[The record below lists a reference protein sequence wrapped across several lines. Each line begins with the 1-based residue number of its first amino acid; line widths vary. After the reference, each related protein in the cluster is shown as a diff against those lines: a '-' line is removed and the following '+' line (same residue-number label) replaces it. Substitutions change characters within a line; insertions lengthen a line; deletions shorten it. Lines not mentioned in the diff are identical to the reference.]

1 MEKPQYGHQV
11 FFDEVSVIDQRKTGK
26 CEIKYVKTNSFG
38 NVLFMDG
45 EVQLSTMDEYRY
57 HEQLVHPLMEEVSAV
72 KDAKV
77 LVIGGGD
84 GCAVREILKWSNVSS
99 VTVVDYDEEFVKEYG
114 MGILKDVNR
123 DAFSSEKVHYVCK
136 DAIEYLRED
145 HSFYNAIFVDL
156 PDPDGPE
163 MIKLYNDT
171 IELMRAHIPWFD
183 SVGFA
188 MHVGPAIINPESPQR
203 QIIKEFQTLLKNT
216 IATNLW
222 VETCYV
228 PSFSNEWAFLYGA
241 RNFNGGINSN
251 LALHVFETC
260 KFWQHSKQRPV
271 DRDLGL

>member
-1 MEKPQYGHQV
+1 MPQTLGRLLLHAHQGI
-11 FFDEVSVIDQRKTGK
+11 FFHPCPGIFHDTQQAIVPFHAKLK
-26 CEIKYVKTNSFG
+26 
-38 NVLFMDG
+38 
-45 EVQLSTMDEYRY
+45 RY
-57 HEQLVHPLMEEVSAV
+57 M
-72 KDAKV
+72 
-77 LVIGGGD
+77 
-84 GCAVREILKWSNVSS
+84 
-99 VTVVDYDEEFVKEYG
+99 
-114 MGILKDVNR
+114 
-123 DAFSSEKVHYVCK
+123 
-136 DAIEYLRED
+136 ED